1 MAANRL
7 KLDFSIQTT
16 NGRRDFVN
24 EYVSQPQFSKSP
36 LTEDELETIA
46 NYILWGKDPDGLNC
60 T

>member
-24 EYVSQPQFSKSP
+24 EYVTQP
-36 LTEDELETIA
+36 
-46 NYILWGKDPDGLNC
+46 
-60 T
+60 